1 VRIKY
6 FARIATMGSVFL
18 FVLWLGGSAIAGA
31 AKEAVLL
38 LEQYWQ

>member
-1 VRIKY
+1 
-6 FARIATMGSVFL
+6 
-18 FVLWLGGSAIAGA
+18 VLWLGGSAIASA